1 VRERVGQVLVA
12 AGVLAL
18 GLAFAVGTW
27 LLPDAPSYAR
37 VGTRLFPGLISSG
50 LIIVGA
56 LLLREALSGGFRAFP
71 EERRDPFDWG
81 AFAWISSGLVLHLLL
96 IAGLGFILCS
106 TFLFVVVA
114 RGFGSAKLRRDFA
127 LGLAISIVVYV
138 LFTQVLTLSLPW
150 GAWLPEL
157 S

>member
-1 VRERVGQVLVA
+1 MRDRGGQVLVA

-50 LIIVGA
+50 LVIVGA
-56 LLLREALSGGFRAFP
+56 LLLREALTGGFGAFP
-71 EERRDPFDWG
+71 EQQRDPFDWR
-81 AFAWISSGLVLHLLL
+81 AFAWISGGVVLHMLL
-96 IAGLGFILCS
+96 IAGLGFIFCS
-106 TFLFVVVA
+106 TFLFVAVA
-114 RGFGSAKLRRDFA
+114 RGFGSVKPLRDIG

-138 LFTQVLTLSLPW
+138 LFTQALTLSLPW

>member
-1 VRERVGQVLVA
+1 VRESGGQVLVA

-18 GLAFAVGTW
+18 GVAFAVGTW

-50 LIIVGA
+50 LLIVGA

-71 EERRDPFDWG
+71 EERHDPFDWG

-114 RGFGSAKLRRDFA
+114 RGFGSVKLWRDFA

>member
-1 VRERVGQVLVA
+1 MRDRSGQVLVA

-50 LIIVGA
+50 LVIVGA
-56 LLLREALSGGFRAFP
+56 LLLREALTGGFRAFP
-71 EERRDPFDWG
+71 EQQRDPFDWR
-81 AFAWISSGLVLHLLL
+81 AFAWISSGIVLHMLL
-96 IAGLGFILCS
+96 IAGLGFIFCS
-106 TFLFVVVA
+106 TFLFIAVA
-114 RGFGSAKLRRDFA
+114 RGFGSVRPWRDIA
-127 LGLAISIVVYV
+127 LGLVISALVYA
-138 LFTQVLTLSLPW
+138 LFTRVLTLSLPW

-157 S
+157 Q

>member
-1 VRERVGQVLVA
+1 VLVA

-18 GLAFAVGTW
+18 GFAFAVGTW

-50 LIIVGA
+50 LVIVGA
-56 LLLREALSGGFRAFP
+56 LLLREALTSGFSAFP
-71 EERRDPFDWG
+71 DEHRDRFDLR
-81 AFAWISSGLVLHLLL
+81 AVAWISSGVVLHMLL

-106 TFLFVVVA
+106 SFLFVAVA
-114 RGFGSAKLRRDFA
+114 RGFGSTKPMRDIG

-138 LFTQVLTLSLPW
+138 LFTQALTLSLPW

>member
-1 VRERVGQVLVA
+1 VRASGGQVLVA

-18 GLAFAVGTW
+18 GVAFAVGTW

-50 LIIVGA
+50 LVIVGA
-56 LLLREALSGGFRAFP
+56 LLLREALTSGFRAFP
-71 EERRDPFDWG
+71 EQHRDPFDWR
-81 AFAWISSGLVLHLLL
+81 AFAWISSGVLLHLLL

-106 TFLFVVVA
+106 SFLFVAVA
-114 RGFGSAKLRRDFA
+114 RGFGSTKPLRDIG
-127 LGLAISIVVYV
+127 LGLAISSVVYA
-138 LFTQVLTLSLPW
+138 LFTQALTLSLPW
-150 GAWLPEL
+150 GAWLPQL